1 MKKFLKG
8 IFAVLLCLGLSI
20 TIVGCGNDEQSP
32 ISLSA
37 YFSEVV
43 KYNTYTRQ
51 TSSTTANLEDLLA
64 EDFSKQFTNIT
75 LTGKQKWL
83 SYMTIEKVVYTFVA
97 NKDVALDLTL
107 KITRID
113 GEGENFKFDSSED
126 VYYFSD
132 MGTLELYK
140 DTPLSIEFYVGGV
153 MQDNKDITFS
163 LDIDKTIY
171 IEEESVDPKMNI
183 SLKNIEI
190 YGEHK

>member
-1 MKKFLKG
+1 MKKFIKG
-8 IFAVLLCLGLSI
+8 FLASILCLGFAVSL
-20 TIVGCGNDEQSP
+20 VGCGGETKTP
-32 ISLSA
+32 IKLSA
-37 YFSEVV
+37 YFEDVV
-43 KYNTYTRQ
+43 KYNTYERQ
-51 TSSTTANLEDLLA
+51 ITAITGNLEDMFA
-64 EDFSKQFTNIT
+64 EDFSKQYTNIT

-107 KITRID
+107 KIDRID
-113 GEGENFKFDSSED
+113 GEGENFKFDSSND
-126 VYYFSD
+126 IYYFSD

-140 DTPLSIEFYVGGV
+140 NTPLSIEFYVGGI
-153 MQDNKDITFS
+153 MQDKDKITFS

-190 YGEHK
+190 YAEHK

>member
-20 TIVGCGNDEQSP
+20 TIVGCGKDEQSP

-37 YFSEVV
+37 YFSDVV

-51 TSSTTANLEDLLA
+51 TSSTTANLDDLLA

-113 GEGENFKFDSSED
+113 GEGENFKFDSSKD

-132 MGTLELYK
+132 VGTLELYK

-153 MQDNKDITFS
+153 IQDNKDIAFS